1 MVVSCQFRHLARE
14 SAGTASGD
22 LALKH
27 AGETHWGWNFGE
39 LPVVLSEG
47 LVK

>member
-1 MVVSCQFRHLARE
+1 MLA
-14 SAGTASGD
+14 
-22 LALKH
+22 KH
-27 AGETHWGWNFGE
+27 IEMSQNFGLGGWGWNFGE